1 MSLNTPIKDWHGKTV
16 WLLGASSGIGRATA
30 SALHAQGARVVV
42 SARNVDALNQF
53 VTQHPGAIAMPLD
66 ASEAAAVRAACAAIV
81 ASGGL
86 DHAMYCA
93 GHYQD
98 MSALAFDL
106 DDMVKH
112 NQVNYVGALYMIDA
126 VLPHFLAQAASL
138 EKSGKKAMMVTA
150 RAATSGRPA
159 RAPGASAN
167 GASGAGHISLVGSVA
182 GYRGLPKS
190 LAYGPT
196 KAALINLAETLYLD
210 LHDRG
215 IGVSVINPGFVKTPL
230 TAQNDFKMPAL
241 ISPEEAA
248 TAILEGWAHGEF
260 EIHFPKRFTR
270 WMKAMQALPYG
281 LFFSAIRRFVTV

>member
-1 MSLNTPIKDWHGKTV
+1 MPFNSPIKDWHGKTV

-30 SALHAQGARVVV
+30 SALHAKGARVIV
-42 SARNVDALNQF
+42 SARNASALNEF
-53 VTQHPGAIAMPLD
+53 VAQHLGAIAMPLD
-66 ASEAAAVRAACAAIV
+66 ASDPAAVRAACAAIV
-81 ASGGL
+81 GSGGL

-93 GHYQD
+93 GHYHD

-112 NQVNYVGALYMIDA
+112 NQINYVGALYMLDA
-126 VLPHFLAQAASL
+126 VLPHFLGRAAQP
-138 EKSGKKAMMVTA
+138 A
-150 RAATSGRPA
+150 RAAKSALPGISASAFAPPG
-159 RAPGASAN
+159 PGAAC
-167 GASGAGHISLVGSVA
+167 AGHITLVGSVA

-210 LHDRG
+210 LHDKG
-215 IGVSVINPGFVKTPL
+215 IGVSLVNPGFVKTPL

-248 TAILEGWAHGEF
+248 TAILEGWANGEF

-281 LFFSAIRRFVTV
+281 LFFGAIRRFVTV